1 MENQSIRKP
10 RVGARGRLLAAGVAV
25 SLLLVGLP
33 PAAPAGAME
42 VEPLVIR
49 VQDASGAPGEQIAIV
64 FRTYASR
71 PIRRGRVHTL
81 VAPVAAGAW
90 VAGSLAQTPAIAEPI
105 ASCDAVVIFS
115 VAGDAT
121 ALPCELPVGTQSLDA
136 QFESLSATIN
146 AQDGVLGLLY
156 VTLADTVTPGAQY
169 TIALDP
175 GLTFLNDPEED
186 GVSIQPR
193 AGILTI
199 RAPTAPVG
207 LSADGGKVQP
217 GSGALIEIGTTEPY
231 RLQAGRIVVTYDPLI
246 ATGLPVVTADP
257 RHGAVDLTVT
267 HLEPGKVQI
276 DFDSPPGNFNTVP
289 GDLLLMRFSTP
300 PDPLLLGTFSP
311 ITIVAAES
319 YLLGA
324 PGSIP
329 LQVAWGQNP
338 IEFILDPGIFAD
350 GFDTGDTW
358 VWSYQP

>member
-1 MENQSIRKP
+1 MSQVTMRRASVAAGSRCLA
-10 RVGARGRLLAAGVAV
+10 GGLLLAGL
-25 SLLLVGLP
+25 SL
-33 PAAPAGAME
+33 AAPARAI
-42 VEPLVIR
+42 VPEPLVIR
-49 VQDASGAPGEQIAIV
+49 VQDAVGAPGEQTAIV

-81 VAPVAAGAW
+81 VTPVALGAG
-90 VAGSLAQTPAIAEPI
+90 VAGSLAQTEAVAEPI
-105 ASCDAVVIFS
+105 ERCDSVVIFS
-115 VAGDAT
+115 VAGDAI
-121 ALPCELPVGTQSLDA
+121 ALPCDMPVGTQSLDA

-146 AQDGVLGLLY
+146 AQDGVLGVLY
-156 VTLADTVTPGAQY
+156 VTLAETVTPGSEY
-169 TIALDP
+169 TIDLDP

-186 GVSIQPR
+186 GVVIQPR
-193 AGILTI
+193 AGTLTI
-199 RAPTAPVG
+199 RAPIAPVG

-217 GSGALIEIGTTEPY
+217 GSGALIEIGTEMPFL
-231 RLQAGRIVVTYDPLI
+231 LQAGRIVVTYDPLI

-257 RHGAVDLTVT
+257 RHGAVDLAVT

-276 DFDSPPGNFNTVP
+276 DFDSPPGSFNSVP
-289 GDLLLMRFSTP
+289 GDLLLMRFGTL

-311 ITIVAAES
+311 ITIVAGES